1 MLNLDKRTE
10 MWYNRAMT
18 KFLKYLKN
26 RLQHHEN
33 ILTVIEHS
41 NEYYEIEKQRLL
53 RDQLIDIILHFEE
66 FVKDE
71 LEDS

>member
-1 MLNLDKRTE
+1 
-10 MWYNRAMT
+10 MWYNRAMI
-18 KFLKYLKN
+18 KNRFLKYLKN

-41 NEYYEIEKQRLL
+41 NEYSEIEKQQLL

-71 LEDS
+71 MENP